1 MSADRRSFSGGGF
14 VTSAYVDEADADPR
28 VGLVNL
34 ADVMLVF
41 ACGLML
47 ALVVNWNIDLPS
59 ATEIEMGEQQEID
72 ASTLESMT
80 DDASAEN
87 GSNYTERGYVYE
99 DKTTGKLYLVEP
111 DDSAAGTSAASGA
124 EGVTG

>member
-1 MSADRRSFSGGGF
+1 
-14 VTSAYVDEADADPR
+14 
-28 VGLVNL
+28 
-34 ADVMLVF
+34 
-41 ACGLML
+41 
-47 ALVVNWNIDLPS
+47 
-59 ATEIEMGEQQEID
+59 MGEQQEID

-111 DDSAAGTSAASGA
+111 DDGAASGG
-124 EGVTG
+124 EGVTGEE